1 MPTNESRRLGC
12 VHRRRHRDVDSLTRD
27 VLTACRSSICPS
39 DSSLTAAHHR
49 SRRARKPARNSGE
62 DAGADPEGL
71 VGDEGWD
78 VGRVVSLPPEEE
90 SEKGL
95 SLITEKKWFFSLEMA
110 WFCEFWAL
118 NCFVRALARK
128 KLSNFPHELMIWW
141 STQWIPV
148 LHCVVLVEIWLIVI
162 TNLMQTCAVS
172 CTFSAFA
179 ICCCPSVCRLS
190 VCLSVTLVHPT
201 QPVEIFSNISTPFG
215 TLGILWHLPKIL
227 RRSSQGTPPSGGGAL
242 NARGV
247 AKYSDFGPIGGYI
260 SETVQDR
267 R

>member
-90 SEKGL
+90 SEEGL
-95 SLITEKKWFFSLEMA
+95 SLITEKKWFFFA
-110 WFCEFWAL
+110 WNGVILWILSAKLFCA
-118 NCFVRALARK
+118 CPRQK
-128 KLSNFPHELMIWW
+128 KTIE
-141 STQWIPV
+141 
-148 LHCVVLVEIWLIVI
+148 
-162 TNLMQTCAVS
+162 
-172 CTFSAFA
+172 FSAW
-179 ICCCPSVCRLS
+179 IDDLVVHPVDPSTALCSFGRDLTYRYHKLDADLRSILYIFSVRYMLLPVGLSS
-190 VCLSVTLVHPT
+190 VCLSVCNPRAPYSAGWNFQQYFYSIWYLRHPLT
-201 QPVEIFSNISTPFG
+201 STKNFTEIVPGN
-215 TLGILWHLPKIL
+215 
-227 RRSSQGTPPSGGGAL
+227 PSVWG
-242 NARGV
+242 RGV
-247 AKYSDFGPIGGYI
+247 KRKRGSQI
-260 SETVQDR
+260 
-267 R
+267 